1 MSRYVDF
8 VSMIGQQYGGVIVD
22 DVVEGLYGRNV
33 RRLSCH
39 CATCGARCGQYT
51 AAALIK
57 RPPLGCPD
65 CSRKLRL
72 SSPDL
77 AGTETDAFIIIE
89 RVGAPDGIR
98 TRWRCTCKRC
108 GNSCVVEQKHLRVYK
123 SCGCLADEA
132 RAKGRDLIT
141 GQAAVD
147 GTMLFAITP
156 DRALNKNSTTGVRG
170 VSFHKEKQKFRAY
183 INLRRK
189 QISIGLYDTL
199 EEAAAARA
207 AAEEKYYAPILEEH
221 RGAISKDRDGGAD
234 K

>member
-1 MSRYVDF
+1 MSKCVDF
-8 VSMIGQQYGGVIVD
+8 TAMIGQQYGGVIVEA
-22 DVVEGLYGRNV
+22 VVEGPYGRNM
-33 RRLSCH
+33 RRLSCR

-51 AAALIK
+51 AAALSK

-72 SSPDL
+72 SSHDL

-89 RVGAPDGIR
+89 RAGAPDGMR
-98 TRWRCTCKRC
+98 TLWRCICKRC
-108 GNSCVVEQKHLRVYK
+108 GSPCVVEQKYLRVYK

-132 RAKGRDLIT
+132 LAKGRCIVT
-141 GQAAVD
+141 ERAAVD
-147 GTMLFAITP
+147 GTMLFALSP
-156 DRALNKNSTTGVRG
+156 DRSLNKNSSTGVRG
-170 VSFHKEKQKFRAY
+170 VSYHKGKQKFRAY

-189 QISIGLYDTL
+189 QVSLGLYDTL

-221 RGAISKDRDGGAD
+221 RGAISRDHDGGAE